1 LGASIEVLKSEARL
15 RIIELK
21 SGNPEPGLELL
32 LQLYY
37 VCGLISFGSLG
48 DLKFDILALF

>member
-1 LGASIEVLKSEARL
+1 MGISLEMPKSRARL

-21 SGNPEPGLELL
+21 SGNSEPGLELL

-37 VCGLISFGSLG
+37 VCGLVPFGSFG

>member
-1 LGASIEVLKSEARL
+1 LGVSIEVLKSKARL

-37 VCGLISFGSLG
+37 VCGLISFGSFG